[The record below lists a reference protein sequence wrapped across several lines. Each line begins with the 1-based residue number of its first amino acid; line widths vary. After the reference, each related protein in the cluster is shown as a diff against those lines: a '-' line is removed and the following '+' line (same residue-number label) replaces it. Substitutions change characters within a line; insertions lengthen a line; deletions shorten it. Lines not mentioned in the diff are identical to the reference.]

1 MTSLQQS
8 LVGAW
13 RFPMF
18 KIKGAT
24 ESYDRLAELLAEMA
38 L

>member
-13 RFPMF
+13 GFPIF
-18 KIKGAT
+18 KIKGAS
-24 ESYDRLAELLAEMA
+24 ESYDRLAELLTEMA
-38 L
+38 S